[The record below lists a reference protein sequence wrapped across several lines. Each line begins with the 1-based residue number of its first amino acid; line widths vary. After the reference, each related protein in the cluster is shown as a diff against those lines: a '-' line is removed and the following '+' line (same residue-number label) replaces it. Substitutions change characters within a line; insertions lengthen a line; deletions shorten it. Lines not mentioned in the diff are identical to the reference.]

1 MARFLVY
8 KFPLMSH
15 LYPQYQMVIFANAPK
30 GSSICTFFIFK
41 VIDMPF
47 SFAVSKSFYIVCFPD
62 IFCVIFITLSALVN
76 LIFYYLKAILHSY
89 LVHASQT
96 NVLMLGLHFGS
107 PSVYPDMFSANI
119 SHFGTLLHLLY
130 ISNTSFTFAHFSP
143 SR

>member
-1 MARFLVY
+1 
-8 KFPLMSH
+8 MSH

-30 GSSICTFFIFK
+30 SSSICTFFIFK

-47 SFAVSKSFYIVCFPD
+47 SFAVSKSFYI
-62 IFCVIFITLSALVN
+62 FCVIFITLSALVN
-76 LIFYYLKAILHSY
+76 LIFYYLKATLHSY

-130 ISNTSFTFAHFSP
+130 ISNSSFTFA
-143 SR
+143 